1 MREMFPFGRQ
11 WPLAVAANL
20 ACCLE
25 AAAPKAGNVHP
36 GQSFSDMNFAHFLA
50 SASVLQDC
58 LADLYSSSV
67 GNLVLNL
74 TQATRRMVG
83 CNTNLGTILLFAPLL
98 RAAAQY
104 PDLSL
109 PQAVSRVLATLTAED
124 SHDVYAAIRVAQPGG
139 LGKQSEND
147 IADSAP
153 ADLLLAMKQA
163 AERDAVARQFA
174 NGFEDVF
181 RRMRP
186 KFDSYLFHGCELA
199 DAICR
204 LQVDWLASEDD
215 SLVVR
220 KCGAEVA
227 GQVRN
232 RAAKVRDEAN
242 SWSEAIT
249 RLDSYRAFDEFLR
262 ADGHQRNPGT
272 TADLI
277 AATLL
282 TKLIQ

>member
-1 MREMFPFGRQ
+1 MRAMFPFGRQ
-11 WPLAVAANL
+11 WPLPVAANL

-25 AAAPKAGNVHP
+25 ASAPKAGNVHP
-36 GQSFSDMNFAHFLA
+36 GQSFSDMNFSHFLA
-50 SASVLQDC
+50 SAGVLQDC
-58 LADLYSSSV
+58 FADLHSRSV
-67 GNLVLNL
+67 GNLVLSAA
-74 TQATRRMVG
+74 QATQRLVG
-83 CNTNLGTILLFAPLL
+83 CNTNLGTILLFVPLL

-104 PDLSL
+104 PTLSL
-109 PQAVSRVLATLTAED
+109 PQAASRVLSSLTAQD
-124 SHDVYAAIRVAQPGG
+124 SLDVYAAIRIAQPGG

-163 AERDAVARQFA
+163 ADRDAVARQFA
-174 NGFEDVF
+174 TGFEDVF

-186 KFDSYLFHGCELA
+186 KFDSYLFRGCELD

-215 SLVVR
+215 GLIVR
-220 KCGAEVA
+220 KCGVELAK
-227 GQVRN
+227 QVRT
-232 RAAKVRDEAN
+232 RAAAVRDEAD
-242 SWSEAIT
+242 SWPEAIA
-249 RLDSYRAFDEFLR
+249 RLDSYLALDEFLR
-262 ADGHQRNPGT
+262 ADGHRRNPGT

-282 TKLIQ
+282 TKLLQ